1 MKKEDVTHRGV
12 VERTG
17 DNTLTIRTGDDCR
30 CDGCAVTA
38 LCNGKDKDGELITI
52 NVSDASRYSAG
63 DHVEIT
69 ATSSSTLRAT
79 WWALVLPTLIFAGAI
94 LGCRLWLPSLGGWSI
109 VVGFGALGLYDL
121 VLYFQRHRLS
131 QKIIWT
137 VNKL

>member
-12 VERTG
+12 VERIG
-17 DNTLTIRTGDDCR
+17 VNTLTIRTGDNCR
-30 CDGCAVTA
+30 CDGCAITA

-52 NVSDASRYSAG
+52 NVSDVSCHSVG
-63 DHVEIT
+63 DCVEVS

-79 WWALVLPTLIFAGAI
+79 WWALILPTLIFAGVI
-94 LGCRLWLPSLGGWSI
+94 LGCRLWLPSMGGWSI
-109 VVGFGALGLYDL
+109 VAGFGALGLYDL
-121 VLYFQRHRLS
+121 FLYFQRHRLS